1 MLFQC
6 CLLDFNLSVLTLYC
20 PKVATELLL
29 HLPRLLEFFLEHL
42 YILLHTQLL
51 LFQVS
56 NLLVLLSL
64 LQPKLIRLKSVFLNL
79 LFLSV
84 KLFLK

>member
-1 MLFQC
+1 
-6 CLLDFNLSVLTLYC
+6 
-20 PKVATELLL
+20 
-29 HLPRLLEFFLEHL
+29 
-42 YILLHTQLL
+42 
-51 LFQVS
+51 
-56 NLLVLLSL
+56 VLLSL